1 MFKHFIITRFNIRME
16 SNYDFDKNK
25 KSTNTDEWLED
36 RFFLFEKYCFPSIKN
51 QINRNFIWFVLF
63 DTQTPEKYRKRI
75 IGYQQILA
83 QFVPLYIP
91 DGLYPALSE
100 AINKAMVDYLQEG
113 DRYVITTRI
122 DNDDAFHRNM
132 IDEVQS
138 RFNEQNNIFLNF
150 NNGFQYDVEKE
161 ILVKMK
167 YINNH
172 FITRIEKRNALVE
185 TVITYNHALINEI
198 AEILYIENKEPL
210 WIEIIHNGNISNGL
224 RLYVPKFS
232 GKVFNS
238 FGFSADLS
246 IINSFIFLLKYVK
259 RITLH
264 GLLVLSK
271 KIKLYKPLKRI
282 KRYITKEA

>member
-172 FITRIEKRNALVE
+172 FISRIEKRNALVE

-198 AEILYIENKEPL
+198 AEVLYIENKEPL

>member
-1 MFKHFIITRFNIRME
+1 ME
-16 SNYDFDKNK
+16 SAYDFDKNK
-25 KSTNTDEWLED
+25 KSTNTDEWLEQ
-36 RFFLFEKYCFPSIKN
+36 RFSLFENYCFPSLKN
-51 QINRNFIWFVLF
+51 QSNLNFMWFVLF
-63 DTQTPEKYRKRI
+63 DIHTPEKYQNRI
-75 IGYQQILA
+75 NEYERSFS
-83 QFVPLYIP
+83 QFVPLFLA
-91 DGLYPALSE
+91 DGMYPALRKAVNE
-100 AINKAMVDYLQEG
+100 AMKNYLNDEDQ
-113 DRYVITTRI
+113 YVITTRI
-122 DNDDAFHRNM
+122 DNDDSFHKNM
-132 IDEVQS
+132 INEVQNCF
-138 RFNEQNNIFLNF
+138 RNQRNIIINF
-150 NNGFQYDVEKE
+150 NNGLQYDVIKG
-161 ILVKMK
+161 ILAKMK
-167 YINNH
+167 YLNNH
-172 FITRIEKRNALVE
+172 FISRIEERSSIIE
-185 TVITYNHALINEI
+185 TVITYNHALINEVG
-198 AEILYIENKEPL
+198 EVLYVENKEPL

>member
-198 AEILYIENKEPL
+198 AEVLYIENKEPL

>member
-36 RFFLFEKYCFPSIKN
+36 RFFLFEKYCFPSLKN
-51 QINRNFIWFVLF
+51 QSNLNFIWFVLF
-63 DTQTPEKYRKRI
+63 DAQTPEKYRKLI
-75 IGYQQILA
+75 DCYKQLLP
-83 QFVPLYIP
+83 QFVPLYFQ
-91 DGLYPALSE
+91 DGMYSAMRE
-100 AINKAMVDYLQEG
+100 AINKAMFDYLKED

-172 FITRIEKRNALVE
+172 FISRIEQRNAVVE
-185 TVITYNHALINEI
+185 TVITYNHALINEVG
-198 AEILYIENKEPL
+198 EVVSIENKEPL
-210 WIEIIHNGNISNGL
+210 WIEVIHNGNISNGL
-224 RLYVPKFS
+224 RLSLPKFS
-232 GKVFNS
+232 SQIFKS
-238 FGFSADLS
+238 FGFSADISLK
-246 IINSFIFLLKYVK
+246 NSLIFLLQHVK

>member
-122 DNDDAFHRNM
+122 DNDDTFHRNM

-138 RFNEQNNIFLNF
+138 RFNHQNNIFLNF

-210 WIEIIHNGNISNGL
+210 WIEIIHKGNISNGL
-224 RLYVPKFS
+224 RLSVPKFS

-238 FGFSADLS
+238 FGFSADIS
-246 IINSFIFLLKYVK
+246 VKKSFIFLLQYVK
-259 RITLH
+259 RVTLH
-264 GLLVLSK
+264 GLLSLSK
-271 KIKLYKPLKRI
+271 KSGLYRPLKTF
-282 KRYITKEA
+282 KRCFKKEV